1 MGENNLSKK
10 GSGVKEG
17 SEADKWKRLI
27 GSFKGIFKDRK
38 LPIFILPLISIIIAI
53 SLFPSVIFRPKSY
66 SIGDISDR
74 DIKASSDYL
83 IEDRSLTEKHIREA
97 VNRVLAIYDLDPS
110 ASHIFLRLK
119 DAFKLG
125 REFMSLVEE
134 KGLSQE
140 IQSEYR
146 ERFYE
151 LLDID
156 VNNDIWETLLRA
168 GFPKVVEDAIIGILD
183 EIYQRGLV
191 DNLDDLKIR
200 LKRGGIVVH
209 NISDNNERIIK
220 DPAYLYDLNSALKK
234 IRMSSNR
241 VKSILKDPKLTS
253 VTLTLCKLLLRPNL
267 TFNQRET
274 EKRRQLARES
284 VKPSYFKVKKGEM
297 IVREGERIGP
307 EDLLKLSKEMGFKR
321 SFEVLLKVIGM
332 SFLLSFLFFILYH
345 VMLKE
350 ERCLKDDRNHLL
362 FLSLSLLV
370 VFECVWVYNIIT
382 EEMIKGY
389 PFFTK
394 RGLSFFMP
402 IGASAML
409 ISIFQGAN
417 VAIFFSLIISIL
429 IALTGG
435 GKIEYFLYFF
445 LQSLIA
451 IYGVRDCTQRGVLIR
466 TGLKIGLFG
475 MLMGFLME
483 MIYGEIEGINFI
495 LTPSA
500 GLMGGII
507 SGVVAAGLLPLV
519 EMAFGFTTDI
529 KLLELANLD
538 QPLLKEL
545 MVHAPGTY
553 HHSLIISNMVEAT
566 AKAIGANPLLAKV
579 SAYYHDIGKIKKP
592 LYFIENQMDGINKH
606 EKLAPSMSS
615 LILISHVKDGVE
627 LAKRHKLGKE
637 ICDIIQQ
644 HHGTSL
650 ITYFYQ
656 KAKEKV
662 EHKDSKQKEINEEDF
677 RYPGPKPQTKEA
689 GLVMLAD
696 MVEAASRSLKD
707 PTPARIK
714 GMVQKIINKAFTD
727 GQLNECEITLK
738 DLHEIAKGFIK
749 TLTGIFHQR
758 IEYPEEEKGG
768 KRNAN
773 AYPDQRAKA
782 DSRGKDKRSPEE
794 IEVGIRR
801 LGI

>member
-1 MGENNLSKK
+1 MGERNRSKK
-10 GSGVKEG
+10 GGSVKEG
-17 SEADKWKRLI
+17 TESGKWKFI
-27 GSFKGIFKDRK
+27 GLFKGIFKDRN
-38 LPIFILPLISIIIAI
+38 LHFFILPLISIIIAI
-53 SLFPSVIFRPKSY
+53 SLFPSLLFRPKTY
-66 SIGDISDR
+66 SIGDIADR

-83 IEDRSLTEKHIREA
+83 IEDKSLTQKHIREA
-97 VNRVLAIYDLDPS
+97 VNRVLAVYDLDPS
-110 ASHIFLRLK
+110 TSHIFLRLK

-125 REFMSLVEE
+125 REFISFVEE

-140 IQSEYR
+140 IQSQYR

-156 VNNDIWETLLRA
+156 VNNDIWEALLKA
-168 GFPKVVEDAIIGILD
+168 GFPKAVEDAIIGILD
-183 EIYQRGLV
+183 NIYQRGLV
-191 DNLDDLKIR
+191 DNMDDLKIR
-200 LKRGGIVVH
+200 LKKGGIVVH
-209 NISDNNERIIK
+209 NISDNKERVIK
-220 DPAYLYDLNSALKK
+220 DPAYFYDLNSALKK

-241 VKSILKDPKLTS
+241 VKSILKDPELTS
-253 VTLTLCKLLLRPNL
+253 ITLTLCKLLLRPNL

-321 SFEVLLKVIGM
+321 SFEVLLKVVGM
-332 SFLLSFLFFILYH
+332 SCLLILLFFILYY

-370 VFECVWVYNIIT
+370 VFACVWIYNIIS

-394 RGLSFFMP
+394 RSLFFFMP

-409 ISIFQGAN
+409 VSIFQGAN
-417 VAIFFSLIISIL
+417 VAIFFSLIISVL

-435 GKIEYFLYFF
+435 GRIEYFLYFF

-451 IYGVRDCTQRGVLIR
+451 IYGVRDCTQRGVLIK
-466 TGLKIGLFG
+466 TGLKIGLLG
-475 MLMGFLME
+475 VLMGLLME
-483 MIYGEIEGINFI
+483 MIYGEIRGINFI

-500 GLMGGII
+500 GLIGGII

-529 KLLELANLD
+529 RLLELANLD

-758 IEYPEEEKGG
+758 IEYPEEERGG
-768 KRNAN
+768 KRSAN
-773 AYPDQRAKA
+773 GHPDQQTKA
-782 DSRGKDKRSPEE
+782 DSRGKDQGSPEE